1 MKFLKYF
8 SVLAAAVGIMSSC
21 TSDLDIVQTL
31 PDDQVVAPVL
41 HDFAT
46 SDLVIT
52 AETLD
57 SKFVVEWDAAQFGEG
72 IVPSY
77 SVLISKASEEAE
89 AVWKP
94 IVVGVT
100 DTKVE
105 LTYEQINL
113 AANELGLP
121 IEVATLTNVRVGAT
135 IGSSFKTY
143 YSASKEL
150 TVTPINAEV
159 KPSDKYDKVWV
170 IGDYCGWN
178 HGNSQYLLN
187 YAGSGTVFS
196 GVVDFGEKAAKGWK
210 LTGEGKWDDSC
221 NYGAD
226 GENPVTDPEPAELKL
241 INGGGSGNITNY
253 SMRFYGFEFDENAE
267 SLVLKKLWG
276 ANQIGIVGDFNGWG
290 NDVVMEYNAVW
301 SRFYADV
308 EIAADGGL
316 KFRADAAWTL
326 NWGAADGGNIAVTA
340 GNYRV
345 YFNPVANMIEF
356 NAEMYGQPEPDVNGG
371 TTPEPPAPPVV
382 EKEPN
387 RWGVVGDMTSWGEQ
401 ADLYMDEVDTDIYVR
416 RSVALTT
423 ANMFKIRFNDEWND
437 AANYG
442 LEAEGVVNPNEG
454 FDVITSGGSK
464 NIQISADGTY
474 DIWFNKAESKVWV
487 MTEGQTPEGVEVK
500 AVKLY
505 VDVTAPG
512 WTNCNLWA
520 WDNDANYT
528 GGTWPGQALSTESV
542 NGVEYYVWEAPQT
555 VVGKT
560 ISVIFNNGTAQTA
573 DITGVVMNKDHF
585 FVLNAD
591 LTYTMDGDAPVTPT
605 ETTYGLIGDFNG
617 WGEPDV
623 DLVARGDGWY
633 VTTALEVGAD
643 GKFLIRLNDA
653 WSNKFGFD
661 EADTFV
667 TVDAKNALTA
677 EGQDMWIA
685 AGTYDFYFNPET
697 SELYVMTAGA
707 ADPTLSSD
715 TKVVKLYAHKE
726 GTAWAEMA
734 LYGWDGYDFG
744 GWPGILLTEKETIDG
759 KEFFVY
765 EFPVSAYGITT
776 NIIFNNNNNG
786 EQTQDITGVVLNRD
800 YYYIIPAEAKNGK
813 FMAYEMGTEPVEPS
827 FPVLTEH
834 SWGVVG
840 TFNGWAGDVPM
851 EIVDGVATATI
862 EFADTDNEKKFK
874 VRADSA
880 WANNFGYSAT
890 EEAPLA
896 PVDGTEFAA
905 TFNGSDIVVEAAGKY
920 EVALRIENEQGY
932 LKITKL

>member
-135 IGSSFKTY
+135 IGSSYKTY

-150 TVTPINAEV
+150 TVTPINAEI

-170 IGDYCGWN
+170 IGDYCGWS
-178 HGNSQYLLN
+178 HDNSQYLLN

-290 NDVVMEYNAVW
+290 ADVVMEYNAVW

-442 LEAEGVVNPNEG
+442 LEVEGVVNPNEG
-454 FDVITSGGSK
+454 FAVITSGGSK

-474 DIWFNKAESKVWV
+474 DIWFNKAESMVWV
-487 MTEGQTPEGVEVK
+487 MTEGQAPEGVEVK

-661 EADTFV
+661 KADTFV

-685 AGTYDFYFNPET
+685 AGTYDFYFNPEA

-890 EEAPLA
+890 DEAPLA